1 MNMVGENT
9 SSDRTKIDRD
19 NPQKLYLQLHGILKG
34 KMERGEWPVDSQ
46 IPTEEELCRL
56 FDVSKATV
64 RIAVAELVREGYLR
78 RQQGKG
84 TFVCKRVI
92 PEGLSM
98 LTSFKE
104 TMLEA
109 GVAFE
114 TRVLARTVQMLTD
127 ELELKLDVAEDKHII
142 YLKRVR
148 LVGGEPVLLQESY
161 LPHAACPALLTEDLE
176 KQSVLE
182 LLEQRCGVRVTRV
195 RDYIEVV
202 ALGEEEARILGLPPG
217 SPALLLEQLCYA
229 GEAQVLYTRSV
240 KRPERFRF
248 FIELERT

>member
-1 MNMVGENT
+1 MTETAAG
-9 SSDRTKIDRD
+9 RTLIDRES
-19 NPQKLYLQLHGILKG
+19 PQKLYLQLYGIIRG
-34 KMERGEWPVDSQ
+34 KIERGEWAVESQ

-78 RQQGKG
+78 RRQGKG

-104 TMLEA
+104 NMLEA
-109 GVAFE
+109 GVVFE
-114 TRVLARTVQMLTD
+114 TRVLAQTVLMLTD
-127 ELELKLDVAEDKHII
+127 ELELKLDVPEDRHII

-148 LVGGEPVLLQESY
+148 LVGEEPVLLQETY
-161 LPHAACPALLTEDLE
+161 LPHAICPALLAEELE
-176 KQSVLE
+176 RQSVLE
-182 LLEQRCGVRVTRV
+182 LIELRCGVRVTRV

-202 ALGEEEARILGLPPG
+202 ALGEEDARILGLAAG
-217 SPALLLEQLCYA
+217 SPALLLEQYFYA
-229 GEAQVLYTRSV
+229 GDAQVMYTRSV

-248 FIELERT
+248 FIELERR

>member
-1 MNMVGENT
+1 MSE
-9 SSDRTKIDRD
+9 RTQIDRE
-19 NPQKLYLQLHGILKG
+19 NPQKLYLQLYGIIKG
-34 KMERGEWPVDSQ
+34 RIERGEWPVESQ

-104 TMLEA
+104 NMLEA
-109 GVAFE
+109 GVVFE
-114 TRVLARTVQMLTD
+114 TRVLAQTVMMLTD
-127 ELELKLDVAEDKHII
+127 DLDLKLDVPEDKHII

-148 LVGGEPVLLQESY
+148 LVGGEPVLLQETY
-161 LPHAACPALLTEDLE
+161 LAHAICPALLAEDLE
-176 KQSVLE
+176 GEQSVLE
-182 LLEQRCGVRVTRV
+182 LLERRCGVRVTRV

-202 ALGEEEARILGLPPG
+202 TLAAAEAGVLGLPAG
-217 SPALLLEQLCYA
+217 SPALLLEQYFYA
-229 GEAQVLYTRSV
+229 GEAQVMYTRSV

-248 FIELERT
+248 FIELERR

>member
-1 MNMVGENT
+1 MMET
-9 SSDRTKIDRD
+9 TETRTHIDRD
-19 NPQKLYLQLHGILKG
+19 NPQKLYLQLHGILKRH
-34 KMERGEWPVDSQ
+34 MERGEWAIDSQ

-104 TMLEA
+104 SMLEA
-109 GVAFE
+109 GVVFE
-114 TRVLARTVQMLTD
+114 TRVLARTVLMLTD
-127 ELELKLDVAEDKHII
+127 DLELKLDIPEDKHII

-148 LVGGEPVLLQESY
+148 LVGAEPVLLQESY
-161 LPHAACPALLTEDLE
+161 LPHAICPTLLAEELE
-176 KQSVLE
+176 KHSIIE
-182 LLEQRCGVRVTRV
+182 LLEERCGVRVTRV

-202 ALGEEEARILGLPPG
+202 ALGAEEARILELPAG
-217 SPALLLEQLCYA
+217 SPALLLEQYFYA
-229 GEAQVLYTRSV
+229 GAAQVMYTRSL

-248 FIELERT
+248 FIELERK

>member
-1 MNMVGENT
+1 MGPE
-9 SSDRTKIDRD
+9 DRTQIDRD

-34 KMERGEWPVDSQ
+34 KMERGEWEVDSQ

-64 RIAVAELVREGYLR
+64 RISVAELVREGYLR

-98 LTSFKE
+98 LTSFRE
-104 TMLEA
+104 IMLEA
-109 GVAFE
+109 GVVFE
-114 TRVLARTVQMLTD
+114 TKVLVQTVVMLTD
-127 ELELKLDVAEDKHII
+127 DLNLKLDVPDDRHII
-142 YLKRVR
+142 YLRRVR

-161 LPHAACPALLTEDLE
+161 LPHALCPALLSEQMDKHSL
-176 KQSVLE
+176 LE
-182 LLEQRCGVRVTRV
+182 LLEERCGVRVTRV
-195 RDYIEVV
+195 RDYIE
-202 ALGEEEARILGLPPG
+202 AIAIGEEEARVLSLPAG
-217 SPALLLEQLCYA
+217 SPALLLEQYFYA
-229 GEAQVLYTRSV
+229 GDSQVMYTRSV

-248 FIELERT
+248 IIELDRT

>member
-1 MNMVGENT
+1 MAAT
-9 SSDRTKIDRD
+9 QTATQIDRES
-19 NPQKLYLQLHGILKG
+19 PQKLYLQLYGIIKG
-34 KMERGEWPVDSQ
+34 RIERGEWAIDSQ

-104 TMLEA
+104 IMLEA
-109 GVAFE
+109 GVQFE
-114 TRVLARTVQMLTD
+114 TRVLARTVMMLTD
-127 ELELKLDVAEDKHII
+127 DLDLKLDVPEDKHII

-148 LVGGEPVLLQESY
+148 LGGGEPVLLQESY
-161 LPHAACPALLTEDLE
+161 LPHAVCPALLAEETEGE
-176 KQSVLE
+176 QSVLE
-182 LLEQRCGVRVTRV
+182 LLERRCGVRVTRV
-195 RDYIEVV
+195 RDYIEVA
-202 ALGEEEARILGLPPG
+202 ALAEQEAGILGLPAG
-217 SPALLLEQLCYA
+217 SPALLLEQYFYA
-229 GEAQVLYTRSV
+229 GEAQVMYTRSV

-248 FIELERT
+248 FIELERK

>member
-1 MNMVGENT
+1 MDTATG
-9 SSDRTKIDRD
+9 RTQIDRES
-19 NPQKLYLQLHGILKG
+19 PQKLYLQLHSILKG
-34 KMERGEWPVDSQ
+34 KMERGDWEVDSQ

-104 TMLEA
+104 NMLEA
-109 GVAFE
+109 GVVFE
-114 TRVLARTVQMLTD
+114 TRVLARTVMMLTD
-127 ELELKLDVAEDKHII
+127 DLELKLDVPEDKHII

-148 LVGGEPVLLQESY
+148 LVGDEPVLLQESY
-161 LPHAACPALLTEDLE
+161 LPHAVCPALLVEELED
-176 KQSVLE
+176 QSILD

-202 ALGEEEARILGLPPG
+202 ALAEEEAKLLGLPAG
-217 SPALLLEQLCYA
+217 SPALLLEQYFYA
-229 GEAQVLYTRSV
+229 GGAQVMYTRSV

-248 FIELERT
+248 FIELSRT

>member
-1 MNMVGENT
+1 VT
-9 SSDRTKIDRD
+9 QIDRES
-19 NPQKLYLQLHGILKG
+19 PQKLYLQLHNILKG
-34 KMERGEWPVDSQ
+34 RMESGEWPVESQ

-104 TMLEA
+104 NMLEA
-109 GVAFE
+109 GVVFE
-114 TRVLARTVQMLTD
+114 TRVLAQTVMMLTD
-127 ELELKLDVAEDKHII
+127 ELELKLDVPEDRHIV

-148 LVGGEPVLLQESY
+148 LVGEEPVLLQESY
-161 LPHAACPALLTEDLE
+161 LPHAVCPALLSGELE
-176 KQSVLE
+176 RQSVLE
-182 LLEQRCGVRVTRV
+182 FLEERCGVRVTRV
-195 RDYIEVV
+195 RDYIEIT
-202 ALGEEEARILGLPPG
+202 ALSEEEARVLGLPAG
-217 SPALLLEQLCYA
+217 SPALLLEQYFYA
-229 GEAQVLYTRSV
+229 DDAQVMYTRSV
-240 KRPERFRF
+240 KRSERFRF
-248 FIELERT
+248 FIELERR

>member
-1 MNMVGENT
+1 MTELWRREPRSTGKTRRSST
-9 SSDRTKIDRD
+9 SSSTASSGARWSA
-19 NPQKLYLQLHGILKG
+19 GSG
-34 KMERGEWPVDSQ
+34 PVDSQ

-104 TMLEA
+104 IMLEA
-109 GVAFE
+109 GVVFE
-114 TRVLARTVQMLTD
+114 TRVLAQTVMMLTD
-127 ELELKLDVAEDKHII
+127 ELELKLDVPEDKHII

-148 LVGGEPVLLQESY
+148 LVGEEPVLLQESY
-161 LPHAACPALLTEDLE
+161 LPHAVCPALLAEELE
-176 KQSVLE
+176 KA
-182 LLEQRCGVRVTRV
+182 
-195 RDYIEVV
+195 V
-202 ALGEEEARILGLPPG
+202 ASSSCSRSAAGCG
-217 SPALLLEQLCYA
+217 SPACA
-229 GEAQVLYTRSV
+229 TTSRSSRSARRRRRSSACPPGPRRCCWSSTSTPATR
-240 KRPERFRF
+240 R
-248 FIELERT
+248 

>member
-1 MNMVGENT
+1 MTEMPST
-9 SSDRTKIDRD
+9 ITQIDRE
-19 NPQKLYLQLHGILKG
+19 NPQKLYLQLYGIIKG
-34 KMERGEWPVDSQ
+34 KIERGEWVIDSQ

-104 TMLEA
+104 NMLEA
-109 GVAFE
+109 GVVFE
-114 TRVLARTVQMLTD
+114 TRVLAQTVMMLTD
-127 ELELKLDVAEDKHII
+127 DLDLKLDIPEDKHIV

-148 LVGGEPVLLQESY
+148 LVGEEPVLLQESY
-161 LPHAACPALLTEDLE
+161 LPHAVCPALLAEELE
-176 KQSVLE
+176 GQQSVLE
-182 LLEQRCGVRVTRV
+182 LLERRCGVRVTRV

-202 ALGEEEARILGLPPG
+202 ALAAEEAAILGLPAG
-217 SPALLLEQLCYA
+217 SPALLLEQYFYA
-229 GEAQVLYTRSV
+229 GDKQVMYTRSV

-248 FIELERT
+248 FIELERK

>member
-1 MNMVGENT
+1 MTDTVAT
-9 SSDRTKIDRD
+9 RTQIDRE
-19 NPQKLYLQLHGILKG
+19 NPQKLYLQLHSILRG
-34 KMERGEWPVDSQ
+34 KMERGEWVVDSQ

-104 TMLEA
+104 IMLEA
-109 GVAFE
+109 GVVFE
-114 TRVLARTVQMLTD
+114 TQVLAQTVMMLTD
-127 ELELKLDVAEDKHII
+127 ELELKLDVPETKHII

-148 LVGGEPVLLQESY
+148 LVAGEPVLLQESY
-161 LPHAACPALLTEDLE
+161 LPHSVCPALLAEELE
-176 KQSVLE
+176 KQSILE
-182 LLEQRCGVRVTRV
+182 LLELRCGIRVTRV

-202 ALGEEEARILGLPPG
+202 SLGAAEAKILGLATG
-217 SPALLLEQLCYA
+217 SPALLLEQYFYA
-229 GEAQVLYTRSV
+229 GDAQVMYTRTL

-248 FIELERT
+248 VIELERK

>member
-1 MNMVGENT
+1 MSTMT
-9 SSDRTKIDRD
+9 DTAATRTQIDRD
-19 NPQKLYLQLHGILKG
+19 NPQKLYLQLHSILKG
-34 KMERGEWPVDSQ
+34 RMERGEWAVDSQ

-64 RIAVAELVREGYLR
+64 RIAVADLVREGYLR

-104 TMLEA
+104 IMLEA
-109 GVAFE
+109 GVVFE
-114 TRVLARTVQMLTD
+114 TRVLAQTVMMLTD
-127 ELELKLDVAEDKHII
+127 ELELKLDVPDNKHII

-148 LVGGEPVLLQESY
+148 LVAEEPVLLQESY
-161 LPHAACPALLTEDLE
+161 LPHAVCPALLAEELE
-176 KQSVLE
+176 RQSILD

-195 RDYIEVV
+195 RDYIE
-202 ALGEEEARILGLPPG
+202 
-217 SPALLLEQLCYA
+217 
-229 GEAQVLYTRSV
+229 
-240 KRPERFRF
+240 
-248 FIELERT
+248 

>member
-1 MNMVGENT
+1 MTVA
-9 SSDRTKIDRD
+9 DARTQIDRD
-19 NPQKLYLQLHGILKG
+19 NPQKLYQQLHSILKG
-34 KMERGEWPVDSQ
+34 KMERGEWAVDSQ

-78 RQQGKG
+78 RQQGRG

-104 TMLEA
+104 IMLEA
-109 GVAFE
+109 GVVFE
-114 TRVLARTVQMLTD
+114 TRVLAKTVMMLTD
-127 ELELKLDVAEDKHII
+127 DLNLKLDVPDDRHIV

-148 LVGGEPVLLQESY
+148 LVGDEPVLLQESY
-161 LPHAACPALLTEDLE
+161 LPHALCPALLAEEME

-182 LLEQRCGVRVTRV
+182 LLEARCGVRVTRV
-195 RDYIEVV
+195 RDYIEAV
-202 ALGEEEARILGLPPG
+202 AIGEDEARILGLPPG
-217 SPALLLEQLCYA
+217 SPALLLEQYFYA
-229 GEAQVLYTRSV
+229 GDVQVMYTRSV

-248 FIELERT
+248 FIELDRT

>member
-1 MNMVGENT
+1 MT
-9 SSDRTKIDRD
+9 TTITQIDRES
-19 NPQKLYLQLHGILKG
+19 PQKLYLQLYGIMRG
-34 KMERGEWPVDSQ
+34 RIERGEWAVESQ
-46 IPTEEELCRL
+46 IPTEEELCRI

-64 RIAVAELVREGYLR
+64 RIAVAELVREGFLR
-78 RQQGKG
+78 RHQGKG

-104 TMLEA
+104 NMLEA
-109 GVAFE
+109 GVDFE
-114 TRVLARTVQMLTD
+114 TRVLAQTVLMLTD
-127 ELELKLDVAEDKHII
+127 DLELKLDVAEDKHII

-161 LPHAACPALLTEDLE
+161 LPHAVCPALLAEELE
-176 KQSVLE
+176 GQQSVLE
-182 LLEQRCGVRVTRV
+182 LLERRCGVRVTRV

-202 ALGEEEARILGLPPG
+202 ALAAEEAAVLGLPPG
-217 SPALLLEQLCYA
+217 SPALLLEQYFYA
-229 GEAQVLYTRSV
+229 GETQVMYTRSV

-248 FIELERT
+248 FIELERK

>member
-1 MNMVGENT
+1 MT
-9 SSDRTKIDRD
+9 DTAATRTQIDRES
-19 NPQKLYLQLHGILKG
+19 PQKLYLQLHSILRG
-34 KMERGEWPVDSQ
+34 KMERGEWVVDSQ

-64 RIAVAELVREGYLR
+64 RIAVADLVREGYLR

-104 TMLEA
+104 IMLEA
-109 GVAFE
+109 GVVFE
-114 TRVLARTVQMLTD
+114 TRVLAQTVMMLTD
-127 ELELKLDVAEDKHII
+127 ELELKLDVPETKHII

-148 LVGGEPVLLQESY
+148 LVAGEPVLLQESY
-161 LPHAACPALLTEDLE
+161 LPHAICPALLAEELE
-176 KQSVLE
+176 KQSILE
-182 LLEQRCGVRVTRV
+182 LLELRCGVRVTRV

-202 ALGEEEARILGLPPG
+202 ALAEAEAKLLGLATG
-217 SPALLLEQLCYA
+217 SPALLLEQYFYA
-229 GEAQVLYTRSV
+229 GD
-240 KRPERFRF
+240 
-248 FIELERT
+248 I

>member
-1 MNMVGENT
+1 MTVA
-9 SSDRTKIDRD
+9 DARTQIDRE
-19 NPQKLYLQLHGILKG
+19 NPQKLYLQLHNILKG
-34 KMERGEWPVDSQ
+34 KLERGEWVVDSQ

-104 TMLEA
+104 NMLEA
-109 GVAFE
+109 GVVFE
-114 TRVLARTVQMLTD
+114 TQVLAKTVMMLTD
-127 ELELKLDVAEDKHII
+127 DLNLKLDVPDDRHIV

-148 LVGGEPVLLQESY
+148 LVGDEPVLLQESY
-161 LPHAACPALLTEDLE
+161 LPHAICPALLAEEME

-182 LLEQRCGVRVTRV
+182 VLEERCGVRVTRV
-195 RDYIEVV
+195 RDYIE
-202 ALGEEEARILGLPPG
+202 AIAIGEEEARILGLPAG
-217 SPALLLEQLCYA
+217 SPALLLEQYFYA
-229 GEAQVLYTRSV
+229 GDQQVMYTRSV

>member
-1 MNMVGENT
+1 MTDSVAT
-9 SSDRTKIDRD
+9 RTQIDRE
-19 NPQKLYLQLHGILKG
+19 NPQKLYLQLHSILRG
-34 KMERGEWPVDSQ
+34 KMERGEWAVDSQ

-64 RIAVAELVREGYLR
+64 RIAVADLVREGYLR

-104 TMLEA
+104 IMLEA
-109 GVAFE
+109 GVVFE
-114 TRVLARTVQMLTD
+114 TRVLAQTVMMLTD
-127 ELELKLDVAEDKHII
+127 ELELKLDVPENKHII

-148 LVGGEPVLLQESY
+148 LVAEEPVLLQESY
-161 LPHAACPALLTEDLE
+161 LPHAICPALLAEELE
-176 KQSVLE
+176 KQSILE
-182 LLEQRCGVRVTRV
+182 LLELRCGVRVTRV

-202 ALGEEEARILGLPPG
+202 ALGAEEAQILGLATG
-217 SPALLLEQLCYA
+217 SPA
-229 GEAQVLYTRSV
+229 
-240 KRPERFRF
+240 
-248 FIELERT
+248 